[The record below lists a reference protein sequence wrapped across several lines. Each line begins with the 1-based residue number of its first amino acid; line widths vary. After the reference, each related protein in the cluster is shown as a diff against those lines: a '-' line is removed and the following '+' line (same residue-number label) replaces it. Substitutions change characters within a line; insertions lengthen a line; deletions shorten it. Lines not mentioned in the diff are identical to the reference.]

1 MKFGLESDISADWLQ
16 FKFHQNRTTRTV
28 SNTVYIGKNEFLP
41 FFLVFC
47 HVWIKNQ
54 FDSLDAWTTPWDTCD
69 LLSKSYGGDLG
80 RETVQDPN
88 RIVTIVIKLWLSQY
102 CGRQFGP
109 FFHVFSTFWFFP
121 DQMRW
126 PSGPI
131 ILVIVSQS
139 NEDSPGFF
147 TASKTLILMEIFA

>member
-1 MKFGLESDISADWLQ
+1 MKFGLESDIYADWLQ
-16 FKFHQNRTTRTV
+16 FKFHQNRTTRRV

-54 FDSLDAWTTPWDTCD
+54 FDSLDTWTTPWDNCD

>member
-1 MKFGLESDISADWLQ
+1 MKFELETDIYAGWLQ
-16 FKFHQNRTTRTV
+16 LKFHQNRRTRTV
-28 SNTVYIGKNEFLP
+28 LNTVYIGKNEFLP

-54 FDSLDAWTTPWDTCD
+54 FDSLDAWTTPWDNCD

-80 RETVQDPN
+80 RETVQDAN

-102 CGRQFGP
+102 YGRQFGP

-121 DQMRW
+121 YQMRW

>member
-1 MKFGLESDISADWLQ
+1 MDWSQ
-16 FKFHQNRTTRTV
+16 IFTETDCN
-28 SNTVYIGKNEFLP
+28 SNFIRIGRREQSQIQSILKKNEFLP

-54 FDSLDAWTTPWDTCD
+54 FDTLDAWTTPWDHCD

-80 RETVQDPN
+80 RETVQDAN

-131 ILVIVSQS
+131 ILVIVSLS
-139 NEDSPGFF
+139 NEDNPGFF
-147 TASKTLILMEIFA
+147 TASKTLVLMENFA